1 MLSLTVA
8 QRYSVLVTARNDTSS
23 NWAIHANMDI
33 DMFDDLPDSLNPSM
47 YFLCFPNF
55 VTHLNVITR
64 RRDFDNHVQL
74 VRFDD

>member
-8 QRYSVLVTARNDTSS
+8 QRYSVLVTARNNTSS

-47 YFLCFPNF
+47 YPSGSFL
-55 VTHLNVITR
+55 
-64 RRDFDNHVQL
+64 D
-74 VRFDD
+74 